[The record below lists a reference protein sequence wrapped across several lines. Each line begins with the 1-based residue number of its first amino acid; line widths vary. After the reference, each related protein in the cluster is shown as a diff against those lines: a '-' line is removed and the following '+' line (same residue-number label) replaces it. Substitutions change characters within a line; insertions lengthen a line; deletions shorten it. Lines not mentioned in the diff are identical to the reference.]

1 MAGRSEAPAAG
12 IMAKLPRDAGHIS
25 ARCVGET
32 GRLHPVR
39 SIGEEEKRT
48 FRWIFRRCK
57 KDFFLINIKK
67 NRLGKLLKSKRK
79 GIK

>member
-1 MAGRSEAPAAG
+1 M
-12 IMAKLPRDAGHIS
+12 
-25 ARCVGET
+25 
-32 GRLHPVR
+32 R
-39 SIGEEEKRT
+39 SIGGEEKRT